1 MTASP
6 APLEDLPAL
15 YADYLAR
22 FASEIGDV
30 KPGAFAKFGG
40 RLIQK
45 RSLEEFSQAH
55 LEYTA
60 LLARYRDSLE
70 RGDTVDDLVI
80 KLLREQSAGLV
91 LPTPKL

>member
-1 MTASP
+1 VTASS
-6 APLEDLPAL
+6 APLDDLPAL
-15 YADYLAR
+15 YAEYLAR

-30 KPGAFAKFGG
+30 KPGAFAKYGG

-45 RSLEEFSQAH
+45 RSFEEFSLAY
-55 LEYTA
+55 LEHTD

-80 KLLREQSAGLV
+80 KLLREQTAGLV